1 MGDSIDPV
9 PKHNNPIEQAQTPK
23 EVVSSS
29 LGAEAESRAV
39 SEQVPKKHV
48 DDEENTDKGKAS
60 VAGYLV
66 NGPLRGNEKALTR
79 G

>member
-1 MGDSIDPV
+1 MGDSIDPI
-9 PKHNNPIEQAQTPK
+9 PKHNSIEQAQAPK

-29 LGAEAESRAV
+29 RGADAESRAV

-48 DDEENTDKGKAS
+48 DDEENTDKGKPS

-66 NGPLRGNEKALTR
+66 NGPLRGNEQALTR